1 MLRFRTWM
9 RLCIELGQ
17 YCLRHIKLWSTRTE
31 DLISHI
37 VLPDEVAQELL
48 VHAGCVDDLRDLS
61 VCVDTDKNVQISLTA
76 VSQKVQPSSNALSST
91 GSACSRVSLF
101 PSPKLMPMAPNPGTG
116 TCMSPNF

>member
-9 RLCIELGQ
+9 QLCIDLGQ
-17 YCLRHIKLWSTRTE
+17 YRLRHIKLWSTRTE

-48 VHAGCVDDLRDLS
+48 VHAGCVDDLLS
-61 VCVDTDKNVQISLTA
+61 RSVPVDTEKRMQSSLTA
-76 VSQKVQPSSNALSST
+76 VSQNVQPSSSAFKST
-91 GSACSRVSLF
+91 GSASSRVSLL
-101 PSPKLMPMAPNPGTG
+101 PRPKLMPMAPKPGTG

>member
-9 RLCIELGQ
+9 QLCIDLGQ
-17 YCLRHIKLWSTRTE
+17 YSLRHIKLWSTRTE

-61 VCVDTDKNVQISLTA
+61 VHVDTEKRMQSSLTA
-76 VSQKVQPSSNALSST
+76 VSQNVQPSSSAFRST
-91 GSACSRVSLF
+91 GSACSRVSLL
-101 PSPKLMPMAPNPGTG
+101 PRPKLMPMAPKPGTG